1 MRLTTMRLTTIVA
14 IAAISL
20 FSHTWADGMN
30 YWIGPTD
37 NSWDTADA
45 NWSLGYVPGADDTAV
60 FTNDYRLIKIK
71 SGHAASNV
79 VFEAG
84 SRVRFSRL
92 DGGAQAAFGFKEING
107 GGKLELFSTG
117 LQANYASFAECPVSV
132 SEIEIINDT
141 SYSTKVSW
149 FDGGSNEGSRMI
161 VGSSVSGAGK
171 LECRGNVTLA
181 GETTATGSL
190 KLDSGSVVK
199 KLVYDNGGC
208 NVTSDSAGTVEQVL
222 VRGGTLAYSSS
233 ALAAATGVS
242 VGSIVLDGGSIVLA
256 NDYSGDIQIGPRGGF
271 IQLSFDAGA
280 TPVLPSGLALV
291 EDDNLDRVVVK
302 AAVGEDESLYT
313 ISKSGGTY
321 ALVDNVCV
329 WIDTREEGDE
339 DTLFHSTSNWKNG
352 NVPGADSLAYF
363 GYNVGDVAF
372 TAQVTVSAVVVPP
385 GVSVQFRT
393 ATSADGGKQML
404 LRKGVFGAGTLVMKR
419 FGLKSDAANVDIA
432 VAKLKLPAYYT
443 NSYLRDCWLMS
454 SENYPLRVASDI
466 SGDGF
471 LKIRRDVTF
480 SGGNSGFTGSQ
491 VLVDEVAGTR
501 VTFESADSYFTNA
514 AAFNFGVADAVLLF
528 EFQDGP
534 AEIGN
539 MNISNAPTLSQR
551 VAVTGS
557 GADLACFVPG
567 LTLSNGGVCDL
578 SAFTLAIT
586 NPEDLPSPASMRG
599 KSLTLLSVPNGT
611 LSGDVN
617 VAGAPFRKEGE
628 AGRWMSAKDGSRV
641 VLAAFAPGLAVI
653 IR

>member
-1 MRLTTMRLTTIVA
+1 MRANILPTALFAALILTA
-14 IAAISL
+14 ITSVRAEEATFEVTWLGKNDKSWTDSEVWDSATPEAWQTAIINHS
-20 FSHTWADGMN
+20 S
-30 YWIGPTD
+30 
-37 NSWDTADA
+37 
-45 NWSLGYVPGADDTAV
+45 
-60 FTNDYRLIKIK
+60 LIKFKADTGETVVSNIVVGANV
-71 SGHAASNV
+71 SPTFQRADLATTGQHLLVQEMNGEGTLSLNRVGIHADYSNYDTCNISVAKIEV
-79 VFEAG
+79 V
-84 SRVRFSRL
+84 
-92 DGGAQAAFGFKEING
+92 
-107 GGKLELFSTG
+107 
-117 LQANYASFAECPVSV
+117 ANE
-132 SEIEIINDT
+132 
-141 SYSTKVSW
+141 SYDSW
-149 FDGGSNEGSRMI
+149 FDGETASGKRMI
-161 VGSSVSGAGK
+161 VNSDVIVTGYLRVYN
-171 LECRGNVTLA
+171 NVTLA
-181 GETTATGSL
+181 GETVLKGKMQLESDAAVVCNLEWNGGNAELTSASRGRIDRLSVVGGSL
-190 KLDSGSVVK
+190 
-199 KLVYDNGGC
+199 
-208 NVTSDSAGTVEQVL
+208 APA
-222 VRGGTLAYSSS
+222 TLP
-233 ALAAATGVS
+233 TGVS
-242 VGSIVLDGGSIVLA
+242 VGSIVLDGGTIVLA

-280 TPVLPSGLALV
+280 TPVLPSGLAFV

-302 AAVGEDESLYT
+302 ATVGEDESLYT

-393 ATSADGGKQML
+393 ANSADGGKQML

-432 VAKLKLPAYYT
+432 VAKLELPAYTY
-443 NSYLRDCWLMS
+443 SYLRDCWLMS

-480 SGGNSGFTGSQ
+480 SGDNSGFTGSQ

-514 AAFNFGVADAVLLF
+514 AAFNFGVADTVLLF

-586 NPEDLPSPASMRG
+586 NPEDLPSPAIMRG

>member
-1 MRLTTMRLTTIVA
+1 MNINNLSVALTAALLLGTVPYAHADEANTDVA
-14 IAAISL
+14 WLGKDNMSWTDSEVWDSATPESWQTAIINHS
-20 FSHTWADGMN
+20 S
-30 YWIGPTD
+30 
-37 NSWDTADA
+37 
-45 NWSLGYVPGADDTAV
+45 
-60 FTNDYRLIKIK
+60 LIKFK
-71 SGHAASNV
+71 AGNGETVVSNV
-79 VFEAG
+79 VVGANVSPTFQRADSATTGQHLLVQEMNG
-84 SRVRFSRL
+84 EGTLRLNRVGIHADYSNYDTCNISVAKIEVVANGNNDSWF
-92 DGGAQAAFGFKEING
+92 NG
-107 GGKLELFSTG
+107 GTVAGK
-117 LQANYASFAECPVSV
+117 
-132 SEIEIINDT
+132 
-141 SYSTKVSW
+141 
-149 FDGGSNEGSRMI
+149 RMI
-161 VGSSVSGAGK
+161 VDSDVTVTGYLRVYN
-171 LECRGNVTLA
+171 NVTLA
-181 GETTATGSL
+181 GETVLKGKMQLESDAAVVCNLAWAGGSAELTSASRGRIDRLSVVGGSL
-190 KLDSGSVVK
+190 
-199 KLVYDNGGC
+199 
-208 NVTSDSAGTVEQVL
+208 APA
-222 VRGGTLAYSSS
+222 TLP
-233 ALAAATGVS
+233 TGVS
-242 VGSIVLDGGSIVLA
+242 VGSIVLDGGTIVLA

-280 TPVLPSGLALV
+280 TPVLPSGLAFE

-393 ATSADGGKQML
+393 AASADGGKQML

-432 VAKLKLPAYYT
+432 VAKLELPAYYT
-443 NSYLRDCWLMS
+443 NTDLRDCWLMS

-466 SGDGF
+466 SGGGF

-480 SGGNSGFTGSQ
+480 SGDNSGFTGSQ

-501 VTFESADSYFTNA
+501 ITFESADSYFTNA

-578 SAFTLAIT
+578 SAFTLAIA
-586 NPEDLPSPASMRG
+586 NPEDLPAPASMRG
-599 KSLTLLSVPNGT
+599 TSLTLLSVPNGT

>member
-1 MRLTTMRLTTIVA
+1 MRLTTIVA

-30 YWIGPTD
+30 YWIGPTN

-71 SGHAASNV
+71 SGQAASNV

-92 DGGAQAAFGFKEING
+92 DGGDQAAFGFKEFNG

-181 GETTATGSL
+181 GETTATGSM

-242 VGSIVLDGGSIVLA
+242 VGSIVLDGGTIVLA

-280 TPVLPSGLALV
+280 TPVLPSGLAFV

-329 WIDTREEGDE
+329 WIDTRGEGDG
-339 DTLFHSTSNWKNG
+339 DTLFHSASNWKNG

-372 TAQVTVSAVVVPP
+372 TAQVTVSAVVVPL
-385 GVSVQFRT
+385 GVSVHFRT
-393 ATSADGGKQML
+393 ANSADGGKQML

-419 FGLKSDAANVDIA
+419 FGFKSDAANVDIA

-443 NSYLRDCWLMS
+443 NSDLRDCWLMS
-454 SENYPLRVASDI
+454 SENYLLRVASDI
-466 SGDGF
+466 SGNGF
-471 LKIRRDVTF
+471 LKIHRDVTF
-480 SGGNSGFTGSQ
+480 SGDNSGFTGSQ

-551 VAVTGS
+551 MAVTGS

-578 SAFTLAIT
+578 SAFTLVIT

-617 VAGAPFRKEGE
+617 VAGAPFTTVGE
-628 AGRWMSAKDGSRV
+628 RGRW
-641 VLAAFAPGLAVI
+641 AAVKGETTVSLTAEVKGLILVI
-653 IR
+653 R

>member
-1 MRLTTMRLTTIVA
+1 MRANILPTALFAALILTA
-14 IAAISL
+14 ITSVRAEEATFEVTWLGKNDKSWTDSEVWDSATPEAWQTAII
-20 FSHTWADGMN
+20 T
-30 YWIGPTD
+30 
-37 NSWDTADA
+37 NS
-45 NWSLGYVPGADDTAV
+45 S
-60 FTNDYRLIKIK
+60 LIKFKAETGETVVSNIVVGANV
-71 SGHAASNV
+71 SPTFQRADLATTGQHLLVQEMNGEGTLSLNRVGIHADYSNYDTCNISVAKIEV
-79 VFEAG
+79 V
-84 SRVRFSRL
+84 
-92 DGGAQAAFGFKEING
+92 
-107 GGKLELFSTG
+107 
-117 LQANYASFAECPVSV
+117 ANE
-132 SEIEIINDT
+132 
-141 SYSTKVSW
+141 SYDSW
-149 FDGGSNEGSRMI
+149 FDGGTASGKRMI
-161 VGSSVSGAGK
+161 VNSDVIATGYLRVYN
-171 LECRGNVTLA
+171 NVTLA
-181 GETTATGSL
+181 GETVLKGKMQLESDAAVVCNLEWNGGNAELTSASRGRIDRLSVVGGSL
-190 KLDSGSVVK
+190 
-199 KLVYDNGGC
+199 
-208 NVTSDSAGTVEQVL
+208 APA
-222 VRGGTLAYSSS
+222 TLP
-233 ALAAATGVS
+233 TGVS
-242 VGSIVLDGGSIVLA
+242 VGSIVLDGGTIVLA

-280 TPVLPSGLALV
+280 TPVLPSGLAFV

-339 DTLFHSTSNWKNG
+339 DMLFHSTSNWKNG

-363 GYNVGDVAF
+363 GYNVEDVAF

-432 VAKLKLPAYYT
+432 VAKLELPAYTYV
-443 NSYLRDCWLMS
+443 NLRDCWLMS

-480 SGGNSGFTGSQ
+480 SGDNSGFTGSQ

-586 NPEDLPSPASMRG
+586 NPEDLPSPAIMRG